1 MLPLWTTLGADG
13 SAAAATVGGA
23 VVSVGTGG
31 EVVVDGQTVA
41 RGVAAGTATET
52 GGSDL
57 SGRSSTGDGGGSG
70 SGTGGGAAEGTGSGG
85 SGGSSGAAM
94 VRGESRQGWWVL
106 EGCVGASL
114 LLVVVL

>member
-1 MLPLWTTLGADG
+1 MPLWTTLGQD
-13 SAAAATVGGA
+13 AAATVGGA

-57 SGRSSTGDGGGSG
+57 SGRSSTGDGGGGG
-70 SGTGGGAAEGTGSGG
+70 SGTGGGGTAEGTGGGG
-85 SGGSSGAAM
+85 SGGSSGAVM
-94 VRGESRQGWWVL
+94 VRGELRQGWWVL

-114 LLVVVL
+114 LLLVVVL